1 MQHKLSIKFRK
12 LRKKGRPK
20 RLGGLGSKQVIEGR
34 PEMKTR
40 VDFDVRSG
48 RSREGAWK
56 INGGTGRDGP
66 NTNTACAILV
76 TTISSSLA
84 SPFQF

>member
-48 RSREGAWK
+48 RSREG
-56 INGGTGRDGP
+56 GRSTVVLEGMALIP
-66 NTNTACAILV
+66 IQLV
-76 TTISSSLA
+76 L
-84 SPFQF
+84 F